1 MQQVRELNCEELKD
15 MKRLATDMC
24 ANYDRTYGCLILND
38 KCYMSYGVV
47 YTNTGMCK
55 YFRKAVLPTNPQ
67 LEAVLNGENIEE
79 NIKQCSI
86 CGTAFYQS
94 GRSRFCSDLCRAK
107 SKRIQDRASK
117 KKQRKKPRGMSENS
131 GY

>member
-1 MQQVRELNCEELKD
+1 MQQVRELSSEELKD

-24 ANYDRTYGCLILND
+24 ANYDCKYGCLILND
-38 KCYMSYGVV
+38 KCYMSYGVA

-67 LEAVLNGENIEE
+67 LEAVLSGENIDE
-79 NIKQCSI
+79 NMKQCAI
-86 CGTAFYQS
+86 CGKTFYPS
-94 GRSRFCSDLCRAK
+94 GRNRFCSDLCRTK
-107 SKRIQDRASK
+107 SKRIQDRDSK
-117 KKQRKKPRGMSENS
+117 RKQRKNPRGMSENS